1 MIWPVPA
8 SHEKKVP
15 AAGMLG
21 SFWECRG
28 DRYHCGVDIYAP
40 EGSQVLALESGLL
53 VDMGVFTMPE
63 QVDYWNKTYFIVLM
77 HRSDLFVC
85 YAELDASV
93 FENDD
98 FISEGECIGHVRQVL
113 NPEKISGHVPDYIR
127 QLYRHRQLSML
138 HLEMFSA
145 YPCEIEDYMGGN
157 CYQSNK
163 PEFLLNPADYMK
175 SVETIDAECSAIKH
189 AFDKS
194 EKEF

>member
-85 YAELDASV
+85 YAELD
-93 FENDD
+93 
-98 FISEGECIGHVRQVL
+98 
-113 NPEKISGHVPDYIR
+113 
-127 QLYRHRQLSML
+127 RHRQLSML